1 MWAAAGNHTT
11 CDLQG
16 FAAILGVNGSSLY
29 SLSLSIYFFCVVKQ
43 VPEDKLKKL
52 IEPLLH
58 ATPILVAMSTAIYLY
73 VGEYYNSTLQAH
85 LLAFSARVARLFP
98 SRSVSQRRVSI
109 TLWGTDSYCYSLIN
123 HSHCNNFYL

>member
-1 MWAAAGNHTT
+1 MIYKSNTRLSTIYRRLFFGISAFDLIQSISQAFSSVPMPRGLMWAAAGNHTT

-73 VGEYYNSTLQAH
+73 VGEYYN
-85 LLAFSARVARLFP
+85 P
-98 SRSVSQRRVSI
+98 SGSI
-109 TLWGTDSYCYSLIN
+109 CWL
-123 HSHCNNFYL
+123 